1 LEKRY
6 PEEILKYYLSGLGNL
21 TVNAVRKEYARKAKV
36 MAKVRYVLVTVIGD
50 ASRWKEFALKVKRDN
65 MRRPAFQEEFGK
77 VVPGWREL
85 EWKK

>member
-1 LEKRY
+1 MKSAGRTEQ
-6 PEEILKYYLSGLGNL
+6 LKIRMH
-21 TVNAVRKEYARKAKV
+21 RKEYKV
-36 MAKVRYVLVTVIGD
+36 MAKVRHVLVTVIGD

-85 EWKK
+85 E